1 MGKVITLPVPVSR
14 YPAACSGD
22 SEELRTRPL
31 ASVSLLRSPRPRIQG
46 EFDRAGTTSQ
56 GADSPHQGHAPSRQG
71 SARSKK
77 RLRSLLCRE
86 SLASR
91 DSIMDDKSMQGWI
104 NLQLTAPD
112 LRRTIAAVGRPTKP
126 TSPAT
131 YRAQFFERVRTA
143 RKFYTDHPPTMAE
156 ALGVDKG
163 TYYRYETRLMLP
175 HHLIPLFC
183 EITGVPMDWLMKGP
197 DASRATAPLRKVA
210 GGDLPK

>member
-1 MGKVITLPVPVSR
+1 MGDVIRLSVLDLPCR
-14 YPAACSGD
+14 AAYSAD
-22 SEELRTRPL
+22 SAALEIRPL
-31 ASVSLLRSPRPRIQG
+31 ASVLQLRLPHSTTPG
-46 EFDRAGTTSQ
+46 ESGHVDSICKRSGTQ
-56 GADSPHQGHAPSRQG
+56 SRVPVPALQG
-71 SARSKK
+71 SAKSKK

-86 SLASR
+86 SLASH
-91 DSIMDDKSMQGWI
+91 DSIMDDKSMQGWT
-104 NLQLTAPD
+104 NLQLTAPEA
-112 LRRTIAAVGRPTKP
+112 RRTIAVVGRPTKP

-143 RKFYTDHPPTMAE
+143 RKLYTDHPPTMAH

-210 GGDLPK
+210 GSDQA